1 MCDDWKNEK
10 NNSAHTKQQVESTHR
25 GPRGPS
31 PLVGVSYN
39 THTHESILQITTRSQ
54 IPNQPTTTTTV
65 PTNHT
70 SPYQSYSR
78 AGTAADHTHARTA
91 QISLRVR
98 EQGAGAAGVTPQSG
112 GILL

>member
-1 MCDDWKNEK
+1 MIGRTRKIIP
-10 NNSAHTKQQVESTHR
+10 HTRHR
-25 GPRGPS
+25 K
-31 PLVGVSYN
+31 
-39 THTHESILQITTRSQ
+39 
-54 IPNQPTTTTTV
+54 TV